1 MKKEK
6 IIFWITTG
14 IFSLMMLFS
23 AYKYLTADEMK
34 AAFDYLGFPDY
45 FRIELAVAKILGVLA
60 LLLPFVPQGFKQFAY
75 AGFTVNLISAFIAHA
90 SKGDPAQTTIM
101 PLIILVVLAVS
112 YLYCNKLQQAK
123 QRDLISK

>member
-45 FRIELAVAKILGVLA
+45 FRVELAVAKTLGVLA
-60 LLLPFVPQGFKQFAY
+60 LLFPFVPQGFKQFAY
-75 AGFTVNLISAFIAHA
+75 AGFTVTLISAFIAHA
-90 SKGDPAQTTIM
+90 YKGDPAQAIIM
-101 PLIILVVLAVS
+101 PLIILAVLVTS
-112 YLYCNKLQQAK
+112 YLYYNKLQQAG
-123 QRDLISK
+123 QRGLISE